1 MGSSLPLKID
11 AAILRAM
18 KTETVIEKFGSQ
30 QAVAAAL
37 GIKQPSV
44 AVWGE
49 YPPDLRQLQ
58 IEVITLGALKAE
70 AYCDKYRLAS

>member
-1 MGSSLPLKID
+1 MIFNID
-11 AAILRAM
+11 AAIFKAM
-18 KTETVIEKFGSQ
+18 KTQTVIEKFGNQ
-30 QAVAAAL
+30 HAVATAL

-58 IEVITLGALKAE
+58 IEALTGGELRAE
-70 AYCDKYRLAS
+70 PECDKYRVAA